1 MKEQSVDLEKLRVE
15 LRQLDRG
22 RLLIVAERA
31 IEMIPSASLEALVG
45 GMIRVPRLIESECA
59 GGSLLAETRKF
70 YEASLRG
77 EYYQSLHV
85 NWRNC
90 TEKSQGTDAFI
101 AEFDRL
107 MGRCVQ
113 AVAEGSQETAREVFE
128 LLFSLLHRIDEDPDR
143 IVFFADEAGSWQV
156 PIGWRTV
163 LHAYFKCLA
172 SRTRGEEF
180 VREVDRVISDFC
192 HYWRPDLLAA
202 AKDVANDEQKAAL
215 AQLPV
220 REGQRL

>member
-1 MKEQSVDLEKLRVE
+1 
-15 LRQLDRG
+15 
-22 RLLIVAERA
+22 
-31 IEMIPSASLEALVG
+31 MIPGAGLESLVG
-45 GMIRVPRLIESECA
+45 DMIRVPRLIESEGA
-59 GGSLLAETRKF
+59 AGSLLAETRKF

-77 EYYQSLHV
+77 EYYQTFHV

-113 AVAEGSQETAREVFE
+113 AVAEGSQETAREAFE
-128 LLFSLLHRIDEDPDR
+128 LLFTLLHGIDEDPDR

-156 PIGWRTV
+156 PVVWRTV
-163 LHAYFKCLA
+163 LPAYFKCLA
-172 SRTRGEEF
+172 GGTKGEEF
-180 VREVDRVISDFC
+180 AREVDRAISDFC

-202 AKDVANDEQKAAL
+202 AEDVANDEQKASL
-215 AQLPV
+215 AQLPM
-220 REGQRL
+220 REGRRR